1 MLGCYHFGSA
11 NIGGITS
18 LKQKKKK
25 KNSFPTFTP
34 QLLLILMPQYPNR
47 QFLDFEQPI
56 KDLYEQI
63 EQTKKLADKNQKIDY
78 SGTILQLEASI
89 VEKRREITENLTPW
103 QRVQLSRHPDRPYML
118 KYVEKM
124 TTDFME
130 LHGDRNFAD
139 DKAMVGGFA
148 NLDGETVMVIGQQ
161 KGFTTKIRQ
170 LRNFGMAKPEGY
182 RKALRLMK
190 LAEKFNKPIITF
202 IDTPGAYPGLEG
214 EERGQ
219 GEAIA
224 RNIFEMIRLKVPV
237 ICIIIGE
244 GASGGALGIG
254 VGDKVLM
261 MENTWY
267 TVISPEG
274 CSSILWRS
282 VDKKEVAAEQL
293 KLTSIDMKNFGLVDE
308 IVQEP
313 IGGAH
318 WDYLEAAEF
327 LKKSILT
334 NLKAIQETDAET
346 RINNRIEKF
355 NQMGFWEDIVTESAV
370 AIAETE

>member
-1 MLGCYHFGSA
+1 
-11 NIGGITS
+11 
-18 LKQKKKK
+18 
-25 KNSFPTFTP
+25 
-34 QLLLILMPQYPNR
+34 MPQYPNR

-63 EQTKKLADKNQKIDY
+63 EQTKKLAEKNPKIDY
-78 SGTILQLEASI
+78 THTLQQLEQSI
-89 VEKRREITENLTPW
+89 VEKRREITQQLTPW

-118 KYVEKM
+118 KYISKFAD
-124 TTDFME
+124 DFVE

-139 DKAMVGGFA
+139 DKAMVGGFGK
-148 NLDGETVMVIGQQ
+148 LDNQTVLFIGQQ
-161 KGFTTKIRQ
+161 KGINTKTRQ

-237 ICIIIGE
+237 ICVIIGE

-254 VGDKVLM
+254 VGDRVLM

-274 CSSILWRS
+274 CSSILWRT
-282 VDKKEVAAEQL
+282 VEKREVAAEQL
-293 KLTSIDMKNFGLVDE
+293 KLTSMDMKQFGLVDE
-308 IVQEP
+308 VIPEP

-318 WDYLEAAEF
+318 WDYNESAA
-327 LKKSILT
+327 I
-334 NLKAIQETDAET
+334 LKAYLIKNLLALQQVDADT
-346 RINNRIEKF
+346 RINNRIEKYGK
-355 NQMGFWEDIVTESAV
+355 MGFWEELPAAQTV
-370 AIAETE
+370 